1 MSRAFRGL
9 ELPDTAKT
17 EWEQALKSAN
27 NQKQSLVMLLRLAAQ
42 WKWVSE
48 GEDLGDDA
56 VGKIRA
62 VELPLVD
69 EGAGARNQHATR
81 YAGSGQNRLIGRLGC
96 DRWRVILPL
105 RRSW

>member
-1 MSRAFRGL
+1 
-9 ELPDTAKT
+9 
-17 EWEQALKSAN
+17 
-27 NQKQSLVMLLRLAAQ
+27 
-42 WKWVSE
+42 
-48 GEDLGDDA
+48 
-56 VGKIRA
+56 
-62 VELPLVD
+62 LPLVD